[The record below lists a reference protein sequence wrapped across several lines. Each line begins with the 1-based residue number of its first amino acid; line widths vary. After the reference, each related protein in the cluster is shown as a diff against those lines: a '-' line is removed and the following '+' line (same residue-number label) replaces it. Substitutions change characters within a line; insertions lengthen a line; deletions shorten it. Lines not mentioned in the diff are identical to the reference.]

1 MYWPVAKALLGH
13 YRRHPFQILL
23 VWLGLT
29 LGISLLVGVLAVNYH
44 AKQSYAQ
51 GEKLF
56 SNPLPYRIQP
66 KLAGN
71 KIPQGFYVQ
80 LRRSGFE
87 QCAPFDTYRVVTKN
101 GTQLNIVG
109 FDPIAMMSFRAEKN
123 LNSADMLEL
132 MRPPYPIMIS
142 KQLSSYLNVDNG
154 DYIPLGAGQLLGPI
168 KIDARGRIT
177 GSRLVADMSLLRQLN
192 RSSGFDMIA
201 CSEMS
206 ADKLESLR
214 AFLPNGISLHRNSRV
229 ELGSLTKAFHMNLTA
244 MGMLSFL
251 VGLFIFYQAMSLSF
265 TQRQPLVGILRL
277 TGVSGWQ
284 LTKALI
290 LEIVGWIL
298 IGWISGTVLGLALA
312 NRLMPSVSASL
323 SDLYNADVG
332 LSIEWKWE
340 WGQYS
345 LLMATLG
352 CLLACFWP
360 LVRLVRT
367 QPIRLASRLSLIRF
381 AGREFTLQALMAC
394 ICIVA
399 AVALYQ
405 APSSQEEGFTLIAL
419 LLVSV
424 GLIMPYFLWRLFT
437 SFSFTLPWVKVRWFF
452 SDIAASMSYRGVAAM
467 AFMLALATNIGVETM
482 VGSFRHTT
490 DQWLLQRLSADL
502 YITPTN
508 SSAVRIGGW
517 LQSQDDVES
526 VWWRWE
532 KSLKA
537 DNGMLQVVSS
547 GDSDA
552 ERQALTVKLAVPQF
566 WYKLHHDK
574 GVMISE
580 SMALKQNLHP
590 GDHIILPEP
599 LGHNWQVLGVYYDY
613 GNPYNQVIISQNK
626 WTDFFRGTG
635 DVALGVRLKHDE
647 DPQKLI
653 GRVQDIFSLSQDRI
667 YNNSAMHTQ
676 AMIAFDQ
683 TFKVADTLGMITL
696 FIAVFGLFVS
706 TVAGEVA
713 RQKQAALLR
722 CFGISGKELV
732 LLGALQL
739 FVIGLFTA
747 IIALPLGIILAQLMV
762 DVVLKNA
769 FGWTIPIELLP
780 EQYFF
785 TFGWSLLTLFIAGAW
800 PVWLMVK
807 TTPMKLLRDS
817 L

>member
-1 MYWPVAKALLGH
+1 MFWPVVKALLGH

-29 LGISLLVGVLAVNYH
+29 LGISLLVGVLAINYH

-66 KLAGN
+66 KLTNN
-71 KIPQGFYVQ
+71 KIPQGFYIQ
-80 LRRSGFE
+80 LRRNGFN
-87 QCAPFDTYRVVTKN
+87 QCVPFDTYRVIAKD
-101 GTQLNIVG
+101 GIQLNIVG
-109 FDPIAMMSFRAEKN
+109 FDPVAVMSLRSEKN
-123 LNSADMLEL
+123 VDSADMLEL
-132 MRPPYPIMIS
+132 MRPPYPVMIS
-142 KQLSSYLNVDNG
+142 EQLSNYLNLDDG
-154 DYIPLGAGQLLGPI
+154 DYIPLGAGELLGPI
-168 KIDARGRIT
+168 KVDSYARIT
-177 GSRLVADMSLLRQLN
+177 GSRLVADMSLLRTLN
-192 RSSGFDMIA
+192 RSSGFDMVA
-201 CSEMS
+201 CAEMS
-206 ADKLESLR
+206 ADKLNKLR
-214 AFLPNGISLHRNSRV
+214 DFLPNGISLHRNTRV

-284 LTKALI
+284 LTKALLVEI
-290 LEIVGWIL
+290 LGWIL
-298 IGWISGTVLGLALA
+298 IGWLSGTVLGLALA

-332 LSIEWKWE
+332 LSIDWQWE
-340 WGQYS
+340 WSQYS
-345 LLMATLG
+345 LLMSIVG

-360 LVRLVRT
+360 LVRLVRS

-381 AGREFTLQALMAC
+381 AGREFTLQALVAC
-394 ICIVA
+394 ICIVV

-405 APSSQEEGFTLIAL
+405 VPTTQEEGFTLIAL

-424 GLIMPYFLWRLFT
+424 GFIMPYFLWRLFN
-437 SFSFTLPWVKVRWFF
+437 SFSFTMPWVKVRWFF
-452 SDIAASMSYRGVAAM
+452 SDIAYSMSYRGIAAM

-482 VGSFRHTT
+482 VGSFRQTT
-490 DQWLLQRLSADL
+490 DQWLVQRLSADL
-502 YITPTN
+502 YITPAS
-508 SSAVRIGGW
+508 SSAARMGQW
-517 LQSQDDVES
+517 LQSQDEVGS
-526 VWWRWE
+526 VWLRWE
-532 KSLKA
+532 KSLLS
-537 DNGMLQVVSS
+537 DNGSIQVVSS
-547 GDSDA
+547 GDSDT
-552 ERQALTVKLAVPQF
+552 ERHALTVKLAVPQF
-566 WYKLHHDK
+566 WYKLHNEK

-580 SMALKQNLHP
+580 SMSLKQNLHP

-613 GNPYNQVIISQNK
+613 GNPYNQVIISQKK
-626 WTDFFRGTG
+626 WIQLFRGTG
-635 DVALGVRLKHDE
+635 DVALGVLLKSDAS
-647 DPQKLI
+647 PQDLI
-653 GRVQDIFSLSQDRI
+653 QRIQQRFSLSQNRI
-667 YNNSAMHTQ
+667 YNNNAMHTQ

-683 TFKVADTLGMITL
+683 TFKVANTLGKITL

-713 RQKQAALLR
+713 RQKQMALLR
-722 CFGISGKELV
+722 CLGISGKELV
-732 LLGALQL
+732 ILGALQL
-739 FVIGLFTA
+739 LVIGLFTA
-747 IIALPLGIILAQLMV
+747 FIALPLGIILAQLMV

-769 FGWTIPIELLP
+769 FGWTMQIELLP
-780 EQYFF
+780 ERYLF
-785 TFGWSLLTLFIAGAW
+785 TFGWSLVALFVAGAW